1 VRCIAAESEAL
12 TPGFTPT
19 NLLSVRRR
27 SSTPR
32 GPSRPW
38 LLLFHR
44 LPSRPHYLRIQVGRE
59 LKKLGALPLRN
70 AVYVVPATAEL
81 RETLGALLRRIL
93 EKGGDALV
101 TEATFVAGLSDAV
114 LHDRFRAA
122 RDTEYAAIRDAAA
135 RAAGGGRRDRELS
148 ESQRRALARELE
160 SLRARLAEVVARD
173 WFGAGG
179 REAAAGTIALA
190 EDRLAG
196 VEEPAPDARKP
207 LAPPRG
213 AIWVTRT
220 GVMVDRIASA
230 WLIRRFIDRDAR
242 FRFTS
247 GRGDRGRPGDLRF
260 DMAGGAFT
268 HEGDLCTFEVLLQ
281 RFAIRDSALGV
292 MGEWVHDLD
301 LEDGRFGHPET
312 RGLGR
317 AILGI
322 ALATRDDV
330 ERLARGAVV
339 LDGLYESFRT
349 SLPARRRTSLSTRRR
364 KS

>member
-1 VRCIAAESEAL
+1 M
-12 TPGFTPT
+12 
-19 NLLSVRRR
+19 R
-27 SSTPR
+27 SRASKPR
-32 GPSRPW
+32 GNSRPW
-38 LLLFHR
+38 LLLFHQ
-44 LPSRPHYLRIQVGRE
+44 LPARPHYLRVQVGRE
-59 LKKLGALPLRN
+59 LRKLGALPLRN
-70 AVYVVPATAEL
+70 AVYVVPARPEL
-81 RETLGALLRRIL
+81 RDALGSLLRRIL

-101 TEATFVAGLSDAV
+101 TEATLVAGLSDGA

-122 RDTEYAAIRDAAA
+122 RDAEYAAIRDTAA
-135 RAAGGGRRDRELS
+135 RAARIGRHDRELS
-148 ESQRRALARELE
+148 DSRRRALGRALE
-160 SLRARLAEVVARD
+160 ALRARLAEVVARD

-179 REAAAGTIALA
+179 RESAAGTIALA

-196 VEEPAPDARKP
+196 IEEAAPAIAP

-213 AIWVTRT
+213 ATWVTRT

-242 FRFTS
+242 FRFTP
-247 GRGDRGRPGDLRF
+247 GRGDRGRPGELRF

-268 HEGDLCTFEVLLQ
+268 HAGERCTFEVLLD
-281 RFAIRDSALGV
+281 RFGIHDSALHV

-322 ALATRDDV
+322 ALATREDL

-349 SLPARRRTSLSTRRR
+349 SLPARQRTSRITRRR
-364 KS
+364 KSP

>member
-1 VRCIAAESEAL
+1 M
-12 TPGFTPT
+12 
-19 NLLSVRRR
+19 
-27 SSTPR
+27 
-32 GPSRPW
+32 
-38 LLLFHR
+38 
-44 LPSRPHYLRIQVGRE
+44 
-59 LKKLGALPLRN
+59 GALPLRN
-70 AVYVVPATAEL
+70 AVYVVPASSVL
-81 RETLGALLRRIL
+81 REAFGALLRRIL

-101 TEATFVAGLSDAV
+101 VEASFVAGLSDTI

-122 RDTEYAAIRDAAA
+122 RDGEYAAIREAAA
-135 RAAGGGRRDRELS
+135 RAAGRSRTDRDLTEA
-148 ESQRRALARELE
+148 QRRALARELE
-160 SLRARLAEVVARD
+160 TLRGRLAEVVARD

-196 VEEPAPDARKP
+196 VEEAVPDGTKP
-207 LAPPRG
+207 LVPPRG
-213 AIWVTRT
+213 ATWVTRT

-247 GRGDRGRPGDLRF
+247 GRGDRGRPGELRF

-268 HEGDLCTFEVLLQ
+268 HAGDLCTFEVLLE
-281 RFAIRDSALGV
+281 RFAIRDSALRV

-322 ALATRDDV
+322 ALATRDDL

-349 SLPARRRTSLSTRRR
+349 SLPARGRSSSSTRRR
-364 KS
+364 RS